1 MNPAGSQFSYVVW
14 PGGYAQVPQGGKLT
28 LAARLP
34 PAKKNVVFLTLL
46 RHPKPRTFL

>member
-34 PAKKNVVFLTLL
+34 PAIKTSYF
-46 RHPKPRTFL
+46 